1 MIFTKLTNEQ
11 LQEIVTIS
19 QAFLDEDEATGG
31 KGDLQPWLNDV
42 WPAVTLQMARELLES
57 RADAE
62 LAEIDERAAF
72 NAWNNDTE
80 CPLAGR
86 DAKSAAWLA
95 WSRRA
100 ALLSAAPK
108 QEAQEVKK

>member
-1 MIFTKLTNEQ
+1 MINLTECEVRSLIKELRQRIKWKKELAPLNSHEERD
-11 LQEIVTIS
+11 LIIYRI
-19 QAFLDEDEATGG
+19 ALEA
-31 KGDLQPWLNDV
+31 
-42 WPAVTLQMARELLES
+42 LES

-72 NAWNNDTE
+72 NAWNNDTD

-95 WSRRA
+95 WNRRA
-100 ALLSAAPK
+100 AMLAAAPK